1 MPRTNG
7 FARVVMMSLTLTA
20 MLFHARPAAADWLA
34 VVSAHPDTREGM
46 LIINGFGFKKGLYLG
61 IDGQELTVVSVSP
74 NEIRATLPPLAPG
87 TYRLSIRQSR
97 DQAAGFFLTIGTAG
111 PQGPQGLPGPAGP
124 QGPQGFPGPV
134 GPQGLQGLTG
144 LVGPQG
150 AAGLQGL
157 TGPAGPQGLQG
168 LTGPAGP
175 AGPVGPQG
183 LAGPAGPAGAVGPQG
198 ATGPAG
204 LQGPQGLTGVQ
215 GLKGDTGP
223 AGPAGGLSVFS
234 AAGQPLGPVIGLTK
248 FTGDDPAYV
257 VRNDNGVWVA
267 IALDSTNILSG
278 AFPIF
283 YLDTACQT
291 QPYAMAENSTGSP
304 VPLLR
309 SLQRIGSDLVG
320 FYPGNPVKVQAFL
333 AYSFVRNPTGSACH
347 TTVPNS
353 GWGVPVPAG
362 PLKTIDLTN
371 LMGPFTVQ

>member
-1 MPRTNG
+1 
-7 FARVVMMSLTLTA
+7 
-20 MLFHARPAAADWLA
+20 
-34 VVSAHPDTREGM
+34 
-46 LIINGFGFKKGLYLG
+46 
-61 IDGQELTVVSVSP
+61 LTVVSVSP

-291 QPYAMAENSTGSP
+291 QPYAMAENSWVLSRQSREGP
-304 VPLLR
+304 
-309 SLQRIGSDLVG
+309 
-320 FYPGNPVKVQAFL
+320 
-333 AYSFVRNPTGSACH
+333 
-347 TTVPNS
+347 
-353 GWGVPVPAG
+353 GVPGVLVREKSNRVGVPHDCTQLRLGCTGASWAAQDNRPHESHG
-362 PLKTIDLTN
+362 
-371 LMGPFTVQ
+371 TVYGAIATRGRSC